1 MGLQLPSELT
11 TFLQMVGYN
20 WPQADET
27 KLFEMGQKWA
37 GFSSTL
43 GEVMSAAD
51 TKASDVW
58 NQNAGSDI
66 QAFSQHWS
74 GEDGP
79 SKVLGDSST
88 ASTLVGTG
96 MVIVGAIVLALKIQ
110 VIVQLVTLAIQIAQA
125 IATAVVTFGASLAE
139 IPIFQQISRQIVGML
154 IDQVI
159 NQLLSA

>member
-27 KLFEMGQKWA
+27 KLFEMGQKWT

-51 TKASDVW
+51 TGASGVW
-58 NQNAGSDI
+58 NENAGDDI
-66 QAFSQHWS
+66 RAFSDHWS

-96 MVIVGAIVLALKIQ
+96 MYIVGAIVLALKVQ
-110 VIVQLVTLAIQIAQA
+110 VIIQLVTLAIQIAQA

-154 IDQVI
+154 VDQVI
-159 NQLLSA
+159 TQLLNA